1 MSTQYQFTVVTVESG
16 RLQMVKQQESFLLLV
31 KHCCFLYAV
40 FTTCLILNV
49 VCCGIGHAKVSRKSS
64 GFYI

>member
-1 MSTQYQFTVVTVESG
+1 MSTQYQFTVVTVDSG

-31 KHCCFLYAV
+31 KNCCFLYAV